1 MNQLSETK
9 RFYFLLRFISN
20 TRKMYIMYMINDI

>member
-1 MNQLSETK
+1 MNQFSDTK

-20 TRKMYIMYMINDI
+20 TRKMYMINDI